1 MPHWCNTL
9 YKATGSKENV
19 DRLANTMVELG
30 NMSRPG
36 LVENGFGSSWLGNL
50 VAKVGGVLDSSF
62 CRGEWF
68 IDSPEQPVVDGVFS
82 FSVTSAWAEMKEWR
96 QFVESRFDVKLIFLA
111 EELGSLVFETNDT
124 EHHFFSDEYYLRF
137 GFGGSSDSAYYDS
150 LKSLIAEVQNVTGF
164 SGLTSYEDC
173 ERALLDLQKKDSSFD
188 YFLIKFSYVE

>member
-124 EHHFFSDEYYLRF
+124 EHHFFSDE
-137 GFGGSSDSAYYDS
+137 
-150 LKSLIAEVQNVTGF
+150 
-164 SGLTSYEDC
+164 
-173 ERALLDLQKKDSSFD
+173 
-188 YFLIKFSYVE
+188 

>member
-9 YKATGSKENV
+9 YKATGAKENV

-68 IDSPEQPVVDGVFS
+68 IDSPDVLSGFHVSLEKAKREIWRKRDLLFGREILMSTDNLKRRIYEDLRMVNRYSSRPLK
-82 FSVTSAWAEMKEWR
+82 KEIDQLWER
-96 QFVESRFDVKLIFLA
+96 DIRKR
-111 EELGSLVFETNDT
+111 
-124 EHHFFSDEYYLRF
+124 EYKRIV
-137 GFGGSSDSAYYDS
+137 
-150 LKSLIAEVQNVTGF
+150 SLIE
-164 SGLTSYEDC
+164 EDK
-173 ERALLDLQKKDSSFD
+173 L
-188 YFLIKFSYVE
+188 